1 MTHTLLNEKVVS
13 LYITFATLS
22 FHRVSICTFGH
33 VGIRGEAGDLLNEKK
48 LSFWQS
54 LLRENHSWI
63 ELLLRKDKIKNI
75 LTQLNSNCKINIP
88 TSPSYRGYLIRTVTF
103 SWPLDIYRHIIDI
116 YRHIIDIYRLSSNW
130 KIPTMP
136 A

>member
-22 FHRVSICTFGH
+22 FHRFYLHFWPCGH
-33 VGIRGEAGDLLNEKK
+33 TWGNWIFVEWKEIEFLTITPDRE
-48 LSFWQS
+48 
-54 LLRENHSWI
+54 RENHSWI

-116 YRHIIDIYRLSSNW
+116 YRLSSNW